1 MLQDLVVAVRVYFLS
16 LVDQDWLQ
24 LLVYGQLLLYF
35 GVTVEDVSESHG
47 LLVLNLGDFVLGFW
61 RLLVDIVLIW
71 VLILEVLDYENIVEA
86 LLGEDLREVVL
97 LLDQVSRLLVT
108 ALEQVAVDVLVHQDL
123 YNLLD
128 HVLLVGSAC
137 NLVILV
143 LFYGH
148 VDDIDPIRLDVEGRV
163 R

>member
-1 MLQDLVVAVRVYFLS
+1 MQDLVVAVRVYFLS

-143 LFYGH
+143 LFNGH